1 MFELPREI
9 RELMIN
15 ALDEYAA
22 EADGE
27 MTPAELAEF
36 IVENL
41 VSAAEE
47 CGVEE
52 TGELP
57 LKLTE
62 SGELE
67 TPLLEA
73 MTATLGELA
82 LDSVLGE
89 AILASIEELCDVEW
103 SESEGFHVGF
113 EDEHDD
119 DDEDE
124 DDY

>member
-1 MFELPREI
+1 MIELPREM
-9 RELMIN
+9 RDLMID
-15 ALDEYAA
+15 ALDEYVA

-27 MTPAELAEF
+27 LVPAELAEF

-41 VSAAEE
+41 VSTAEE

-52 TGELP
+52 TGDLP

-73 MTATLGELA
+73 MTVTLGDLA

-89 AILASIEELCDVEW
+89 AILMSIEELCDVEW
-103 SESEGFHVGF
+103 SDGEGFGVGF

-119 DDEDE
+119 DDD